1 MNISSDINQRLKKNQ
16 WLRILV
22 EQLILIVVDTNKKH
36 TDCPFH
42 DRSFCSVIFSRI
54 IVLFISVIR

>member
-16 WLRILV
+16 WWRILV
-22 EQLILIVVDTNKKH
+22 KQLILIVVDTNKKH

-42 DRSFCSVIFSRI
+42 DRPFCSVIFSRM
-54 IVLFISVIR
+54 IVLFSSGFW